1 MEKSVKI
8 SLIVSLTL
16 IIIAVLMVFTF
27 LQIKNPQKST
37 ISSTGEAEIS
47 VIPDKVVIYLNI
59 ETNGSSS
66 KEANE
71 KNSKIYNDLTNNLE
85 KIGIKKEEIKTAGF
99 NIFEDVD
106 WTQYGR
112 KSRGWK
118 AVHSLEIRLN
128 SNESEKIGK
137 AIDEAINSGANI
149 SWINFELSKDLE
161 IKTKAEVIKLASQD
175 ARARAEALVS
185 GQGRKLGKLISI
197 EESFSYYPWRFF
209 DMVAFEGLSKES
221 VVAEAKANINPS
233 ERKINV
239 RVKAVYEVR

>member
-16 IIIAVLMVFTF
+16 IIIVALSVFAL
-27 LQIKNPQKST
+27 LQIKSPQKST

-47 VIPDKVVIYLNI
+47 VIPDKVVLYLNI
-59 ETNGSSS
+59 ETNGSNS

-71 KNSKIYNDLTNNLE
+71 KNSKIYDDLIDSLE
-85 KIGIKKEEIKTAGF
+85 KIGIKKEEIKTSSF
-99 NIFEDVD
+99 NIFEDVE
-106 WTQYGR
+106 WTSYGK

-118 AVHSLEIRLN
+118 AVHSLEIKLN
-128 SNESEKIGK
+128 STEGEKIGK
-137 AIDEAINSGANI
+137 VIDEVVGVGAII

-161 IKTKAEVIKLASQD
+161 IKTKAEAIKLASQD

-185 GQGRKLGKLISI
+185 GQGRKIGKLISI
-197 EESFSYYPWRFF
+197 EESFSYYPWRVF
-209 DMVAFEGLSKES
+209 DVAASEGLSDD
-221 VVAEAKANINPS
+221 VVISEAKANINPS
-233 ERKINV
+233 ERKITA